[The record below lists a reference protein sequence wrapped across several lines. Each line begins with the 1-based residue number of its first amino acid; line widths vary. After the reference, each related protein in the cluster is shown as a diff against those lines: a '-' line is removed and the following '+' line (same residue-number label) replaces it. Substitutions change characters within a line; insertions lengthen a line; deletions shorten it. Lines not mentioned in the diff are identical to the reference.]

1 MELKLINDQGVSAA
15 TVSASDTLFNRDYNE
30 ALVHQVVTAFQAN
43 ARSGNRAQKGRADIN
58 KSHKKPWKQKGT
70 GRARAG
76 QANSPLWRGGGRI
89 FPNSPDENFSQKVN
103 RKMFRAG
110 MASILSQL
118 AREGRLAVVESLNL
132 DSPKTRLLAAK
143 IKAMGYGKV
152 LIVTDSLDDN
162 LYLSSRNLTDVLV
175 LTAHQMDPVSLVHFP
190 QVLLTKAAIA
200 QLEEALA

>member
-1 MELKLINDQGVSAA
+1 M
-15 TVSASDTLFNRDYNE
+15 
-30 ALVHQVVTAFQAN
+30 
-43 ARSGNRAQKGRADIN
+43 
-58 KSHKKPWKQKGT
+58 
-70 GRARAG
+70 
-76 QANSPLWRGGGRI
+76 
-89 FPNSPDENFSQKVN
+89 
-103 RKMFRAG
+103 
-110 MASILSQL
+110 
-118 AREGRLAVVESLNL
+118 NL

>member
-1 MELKLINDQGVSAA
+1 MELKLINAQGQSAA

-118 AREGRLAVVESLNL
+118 AREGRLAVVESLIL
-132 DSPKTRLLAAK
+132 DAPKTKLLAQK

-175 LTAHQMDPVSLVHFP
+175 ITAHQMDPVSLVHFP
-190 QVLLTKAAIA
+190 QVLLTKGAIA
-200 QLEEALA
+200 QLEESLA

>member
-1 MELKLINDQGVSAA
+1 MELKLINAEGQQAA
-15 TVSASDTLFNRDYNE
+15 TVSAPDTLFNRDYNE
-30 ALVHQVVTAFQAN
+30 ALIHQVVTAFEAN
-43 ARSGNRAQKGRADIN
+43 ARGGNRAQKSRGEVN

-89 FPNSPDENFSQKVN
+89 FPNSPDENFSHKVN

-118 AREGRLAVVESLNL
+118 AREGRLAVCESLSV
-132 DSPKTRLLAAK
+132 DAPKTKLLAQK

-152 LIVTDSLDDN
+152 LIVTDAFDDN
-162 LYLSSRNLTDVLV
+162 LYLSSRNLADVLV
-175 LTAHQMDPVSLVHFP
+175 LTTHQMDPVSLVHFP
-190 QVLLTKAAIA
+190 QVLLTKGAIA